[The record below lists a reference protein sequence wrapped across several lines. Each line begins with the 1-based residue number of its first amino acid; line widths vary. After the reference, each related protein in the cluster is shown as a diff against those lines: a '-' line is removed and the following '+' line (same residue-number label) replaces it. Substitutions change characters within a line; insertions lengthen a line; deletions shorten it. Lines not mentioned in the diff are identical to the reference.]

1 MSRPLKELGTH
12 RIETRKS
19 VALTNESYADIR
31 KIKEELQKELGIKLS
46 LNQAITLITKYYVSN
61 NRNK

>member
-12 RIETRKS
+12 DIPNRKA
-19 VALTNESYADIR
+19 VALTNESYEDIR